1 MLIIWVNI
9 NILKIKMYLLDLIS
23 EFIII
28 ILLIFL
34 NYTQKKTKQISKL
47 FWTNWSFWKKMN
59 L

>member
-47 FWTNWSFWKKMN
+47 FWTNWSF
-59 L
+59 